1 MIYATLL
8 PTGIVKIGRGTRI
21 SRASF
26 AQVYFVE
33 PVKVLA
39 IWETDND
46 KNGERQALR
55 ACRAHR
61 VRAELHQGDPQELI
75 ALLVAELGEPTLVNP
90 PRYSRGRPRRGEVR
104 VGIAK
109 PEYIKA
115 QDLMYKWRHYKS
127 RKRCDLI

>member
-1 MIYATLL
+1 MIYVTLL

-39 IWETDND
+39 VWETDND
-46 KNGERQALR
+46 KATERAAL
-55 ACRAHR
+55 AICRPYR
-61 VRAELHQGDPQELI
+61 VKAELHQGDPQEMV
-75 ALLVAELGEPTLVNP
+75 AALVAHLGPPTLLNP
-90 PRYSRGRPRRGEVR
+90 PRYSKGRPRRGEVR

-109 PEYIKA
+109 PAHVQA
-115 QDLMYKWRHYKS
+115 QDLMYHWKHYKS